1 MGVCGGGGERMGWRA
16 RLGVTLGLSAEHAKC
31 RLLLLR
37 LASSLA
43 CWPSRRLPVPLPLR
57 LLQRLVF
64 LHLHLHL
71 RHLLHCCLHLVVDE
85 VNGLL
90 WRHLG
95 VGKRTT
101 NSLLCIVLHQLEV
114 PAGPLVWHWHGTLPP
129 PPPSVLHLC
138 VCRRNAGTQAGGGT
152 LTHGGD
158 NVSTGEWLRG
168 VWWHSHCQCCSTTSA
183 S

>member
-1 MGVCGGGGERMGWRA
+1 MGVCGGGERMGWRA

-95 VGKRTT
+95 VGKRV
-101 NSLLCIVLHQLEV
+101 LRIVYYV
-114 PAGPLVWHWHGTLPP
+114 
-129 PPPSVLHLC
+129 
-138 VCRRNAGTQAGGGT
+138 
-152 LTHGGD
+152 
-158 NVSTGEWLRG
+158 
-168 VWWHSHCQCCSTTSA
+168 
-183 S
+183 

>member
-1 MGVCGGGGERMGWRA
+1 MGVCGGGGERMGGRA
-16 RLGVTLGLSAEHAKC
+16 RVGVTLGLSAEHAKC

-129 PPPSVLHLC
+129 PPALRVALVRVQAQRWHPS
-138 VCRRNAGTQAGGGT
+138 RR
-152 LTHGGD
+152 GD
-158 NVSTGEWLRG
+158 SDP
-168 VWWHSHCQCCSTTSA
+168 WW
-183 S
+183 

>member
-1 MGVCGGGGERMGWRA
+1 MGWRA

-71 RHLLHCCLHLVVDE
+71 HLHLRHLLHCCLHLVVDDSE

-95 VGKRTT
+95 VGKRV
-101 NSLLCIVLHQLEV
+101 LRIVY
-114 PAGPLVWHWHGTLPP
+114 
-129 PPPSVLHLC
+129 C
-138 VCRRNAGTQAGGGT
+138 V
-152 LTHGGD
+152 
-158 NVSTGEWLRG
+158 
-168 VWWHSHCQCCSTTSA
+168 
-183 S
+183 